1 MRAARAALAA
11 VLLGTL
17 LAVPA
22 AAVPGDLGVPLRIMA
37 LGDSL
42 TIGYGSSDRL
52 GYRRELSEQLN
63 AAGTSHLWAGSAT
76 GRVGWTVQDLR
87 ASIDGWMA
95 ADQPDL
101 VLLSVG
107 TNNAAGVP
115 PGMAGFE
122 PALIA
127 LVNRILAL
135 SPTVRVAIAQVL
147 YSNAPWSPNLVWV
160 NVAAIHAAWWAQ
172 PAGRTILV
180 DFSVLHPCR
189 TWDGVHLRD
198 DGYDAMARQW
208 YRALAPT
215 YGWPALTYLDH
226 LPAQR
231 RPGIPGERTATITC

>member
-1 MRAARAALAA
+1 MRTVRAALAA
-11 VLLGTL
+11 VVLGVL

-22 AAVPGDLGVPLRIMA
+22 AAVPGDVGEPLRIMA

-42 TIGYGSSDRL
+42 TIGYGSSDGL
-52 GYRRELSEQLN
+52 GYRRELSERLN
-63 AAGTSHLWAGSAT
+63 AAGVSHLWTGSAS
-76 GRVGWTVQDLR
+76 GRAGWTVQDLR
-87 ASIDGWMA
+87 AGIDGWMA

-107 TNNAAGVP
+107 TNNAAGVGA
-115 PGMAGFE
+115 GMAGFE

-127 LVNRILAL
+127 LVDRLLAL
-135 SPTVRVAIAQVL
+135 SPTVRVAVAQVL

-160 NVAAIHAAWWAQ
+160 NVGAIHAAWWAQ
-172 PAGRTILV
+172 PAGRTILA
-180 DFSVLHPCR
+180 DFSVIHPCR

-208 YRALAPT
+208 YRALAT
-215 YGWPALTYLDH
+215 AYRWPALTYLDH

-231 RPGIPGERTATITC
+231 RPGYERTPTITC